1 MANAQSTV
9 EIILQAKNLA
19 DRAFQDAIRG
29 LEGVEGAGAGAAKG
43 LGDTGQGAE
52 RAGEGLGDAAEQS
65 ERTEEVLRMLGAV
78 VGKVSESIDRNTA
91 ALDKNQKE
99 QENAK
104 KGGESLLAKLDH
116 LTQIWGA
123 LQRVASAAFGAIS
136 AGMQRAAADGD
147 KMAQS
152 VLGQAAIMQKSVD
165 SVASAFARTFA
176 PALAPVTKGIADL
189 SGATARWVE
198 QNDVGRKSVVWVLD
212 ALGLFARVV
221 DITIHMWDQFVAD
234 LKFSWVEIGAY
245 FKKGTAEAVDALAFL
260 VDKQIAFQMLLGRDT
275 TELEK
280 QYMALKASA
289 DGYRK
294 AADEIQNANT
304 VLGTTPNAAGAAA
317 DALTQMADQA
327 AAAGQAM
334 ADSYV
339 GASEQGKKA
348 AEEELRWRQ
357 EVASSIADTTQIA
370 LDAAAEVVEA
380 DQKKADL
387 QAETRAKEQEDA
399 ERDLKQRQELDKQ
412 KQEHFEADLERMTE
426 GASSEEEATRI
437 RIAAMQNELAAAE
450 MLTDRRIQLEKMLAA
465 EQKKQ
470 RAQEIAAET
479 AHNKQII
486 GLGVKLAD
494 ELIVQKKGFVKT
506 IVSLAQQAANSQ
518 IQALSEQVSKE
529 MVLYNQS
536 LQTKSAADA
545 RKMLLDKGSIASGI
559 AAAMSFLG
567 PLAPVGAAV
576 VIAAMYALVNKF
588 SSVIKFAEGGSVLDR
603 LGGMVGGVGG
613 GDRVPALVS
622 PLEYM
627 IRPESAQRL
636 GKPGLDYANATGQWP
651 VQAAAGAGGGQF
663 DLVVSFREP
672 SSPLVREL
680 MKLINFEVTHRGGR
694 LTATDRY

>member
-1 MANAQSTV
+1 
-9 EIILQAKNLA
+9 
-19 DRAFQDAIRG
+19 
-29 LEGVEGAGAGAAKG
+29 
-43 LGDTGQGAE
+43 
-52 RAGEGLGDAAEQS
+52 
-65 ERTEEVLRMLGAV
+65 ML
-78 VGKVSESIDRNTA
+78 
-91 ALDKNQKE
+91 
-99 QENAK
+99 
-104 KGGESLLAKLDH
+104 
-116 LTQIWGA
+116 
-123 LQRVASAAFGAIS
+123 
-136 AGMQRAAADGD
+136 
-147 KMAQS
+147 
-152 VLGQAAIMQKSVD
+152 
-165 SVASAFARTFA
+165 
-176 PALAPVTKGIADL
+176 
-189 SGATARWVE
+189 
-198 QNDVGRKSVVWVLD
+198 DV
-212 ALGLFARVV
+212 
-221 DITIHMWDQFVAD
+221 
-234 LKFSWVEIGAY
+234 
-245 FKKGTAEAVDALAFL
+245 
-260 VDKQIAFQMLLGRDT
+260 
-275 TELEK
+275 
-280 QYMALKASA
+280 
-289 DGYRK
+289 
-294 AADEIQNANT
+294 
-304 VLGTTPNAAGAAA
+304 TPNAAGAAA
-317 DALTQMADQA
+317 DALTQMADEA
-327 AAAGQAM
+327 TAAGQAM
-334 ADSYV
+334 AEAYV
-339 GASEQGKKA
+339 GASEQGKKS

-357 EVASSIADTTQIA
+357 EVAASIADTTQIA
-370 LDAAAEVVEA
+370 LEAAAEVVEA
-380 DQKKADL
+380 DREKADL
-387 QAETRAKEQEDA
+387 QAETRAKEQEDI
-399 ERDLKQRQELDKQ
+399 EKDLKQRQELDKQ

-450 MLTDRRIQLEKMLAA
+450 MLTDRRLQLEKMLAA

-636 GKPGLDYANATGQWP
+636 GKPGLD
-651 VQAAAGAGGGQF
+651 
-663 DLVVSFREP
+663 
-672 SSPLVREL
+672 
-680 MKLINFEVTHRGGR
+680 
-694 LTATDRY
+694 